1 MTDATA
7 DLEDEAPAKGGKKG
21 LLFGILAALV
31 LGAGGFFATYSGII
45 GGADGDKD
53 EQAKPKSAERLPKV
67 AFVALDPLV
76 VSLGV
81 NARSRH
87 LRFGAQLEVPTEFEE
102 EVRHLMPRV
111 LDILNAYLRA
121 VDSRDI
127 ENPASLIRLRA
138 HMLRRVQT
146 VTGDGRVRDLLI
158 TEFVLN

>member
-1 MTDATA
+1 MTDALA
-7 DLEDEAPAKGGKKG
+7 DIGDEPPAKGGKKG
-21 LLFGILAALV
+21 LIFGL
-31 LGAGGFFATYSGII
+31 LGALIFGAAGFFVTYSGLL
-45 GGADGDKD
+45 GGGDSQGED
-53 EQAKPKSAERLPKV
+53 AVSQMPKEGPKV
-67 AFVALDPLV
+67 AFVPVDPLV
-76 VSLGV
+76 VSLGL

-87 LRFGAQLEVPTEFEE
+87 LRFGAQLEVPVEFEE

-121 VDSRDI
+121 IDSRDI

-146 VTGDGRVRDLLI
+146 VTGQGRVRDLLI